1 LVLAID
7 AEQINGWRDDEGA
20 EGYLALALACAA
32 HARAPAMRPN
42 TIAGA
47 EYPI

>member
-1 LVLAID
+1 MMKGLRGI
-7 AEQINGWRDDEGA
+7 
-20 EGYLALALACAA
+20 YLALALACAA
-32 HARAPAMRPN
+32 DARAPAMRPN